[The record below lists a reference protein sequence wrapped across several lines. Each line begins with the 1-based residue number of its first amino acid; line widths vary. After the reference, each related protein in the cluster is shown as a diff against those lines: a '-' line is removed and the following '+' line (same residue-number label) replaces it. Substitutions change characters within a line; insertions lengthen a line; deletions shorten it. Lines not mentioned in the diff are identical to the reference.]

1 MGRPKKNVRVHFAG
15 VAAAGASSAAAAAA
29 EQLRLADAD
38 GVPRAT
44 DSWSSEDDDEA
55 ADFRREAAE
64 LLKQKQRQNNLPGGL
79 HQKELDNAIKHF
91 VSQTGISKAEAEDA
105 LLATAEQH
113 CEDFEK

>member
-1 MGRPKKNVRVHFAG
+1 MGRPKKARVHFAG
-15 VAAAGASSAAAAAA
+15 VDTAGASSAAAAAT
-29 EQLRLADAD
+29 EFGLPGADAD
-38 GVPRAT
+38 DVPRAT

-55 ADFRREAAE
+55 AEFRREAAE

-79 HQKELDNAIKHF
+79 QQKQLDNAIKHF

-113 CEDFEK
+113 CQDFEK